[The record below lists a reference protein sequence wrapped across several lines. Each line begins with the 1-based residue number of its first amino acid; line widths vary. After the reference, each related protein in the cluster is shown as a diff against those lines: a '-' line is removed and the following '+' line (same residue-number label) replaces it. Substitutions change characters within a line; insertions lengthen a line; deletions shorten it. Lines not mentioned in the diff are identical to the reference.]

1 MEEVVSFTVSIRKNG
16 FYYLSGIYSYIKVA
30 IYDYA
35 HYTNCE
41 WKNSPLIGRG
51 SSTSY
56 LKAMLLSISSQCRPK
71 YIGPGPVWAGSCVLW
86 LFLITLTGSR
96 TSYLIKKDCFAS

>member
-1 MEEVVSFTVSIRKNG
+1 MEAVVSFTVCIHKDG
-16 FYYLSGIYSYIKVA
+16 FYFLTEVHSYINVA

-41 WKNSPLIGRG
+41 WKNCPSTGRG

-71 YIGPGPVWAGSCVLW
+71 YIGP
-86 LFLITLTGSR
+86 
-96 TSYLIKKDCFAS
+96 